1 MSTNLT
7 RRDFLKTAAASFF
20 AVNASGVLPSEKVFA
35 SSDCTV
41 KTRYGTF
48 NGFVDEN
55 GVKTWLG
62 VPYAK
67 PPVKN
72 LRWRAPEP
80 LKPSDK
86 TLDAKK
92 YRTLN

>member
-35 SSDCTV
+35 SSDCKV
-41 KTRYGTF
+41 
-48 NGFVDEN
+48 NFVDEN